1 MVVAS
6 QSAEL
11 VKIPNGYWAMV
22 AQYQN
27 HKQPE
32 YNYNPMSRALPLSL
46 SSLEFSQYGKIK
58 PLFSVDEIKWE
69 PHERL
74 DCIERLSRYFEIEA
88 KTIDLYHKIRILL
101 LSGYLGA
108 DRNPSNPEH
117 ARRALQLYKAIQDG
131 AGNKLEEYIG
141 CPTVAPSLTLC
152 GPSGIGKSMN
162 IENILR
168 LYPRVIIH
176 PELGGLCQV
185 VWIKIDCPT
194 TSLKGLCIE
203 IFRAFDNLL
212 GTSYLKEFG
221 SNSNSVD
228 YMLAQVAQ
236 LAHKHHLG
244 LLVIDE
250 MQEFFKLQTDRQ
262 QVLSFLTKLDNT
274 LGVPVIRVGTNEME
288 ELFSTFVTARRATGM
303 QFTIW
308 DRIVNPMQWS
318 LFMTGMWSFQ
328 WTKTFVPLSDELKS
342 VFYEI
347 TQGIID
353 IAIKLYKMV
362 QWKAISLRGKEIIT
376 IDLIRQ
382 VAADGLGPLLPM
394 LEYIRQGHKDWK
406 LRYGSIK
413 PLKTD
418 VYYNNC
424 LAELEKAK
432 LDEYQLMLELQSKR
446 SLYLTAEIR
455 LVIIELL
462 DLGVEPAIAK
472 VCAEKAM
479 ADSEDK
485 SDISS
490 LIKLAYKLALQ
501 TEPIVETEPTQK
513 SEKPQQQQKVK
524 PIYGDMD
531 MRLVADQATKNKMT
545 VYEAWIAA
553 GLIRDNPMYDLFDI
567 CE

>member
-1 MVVAS
+1 
-6 QSAEL
+6 
-11 VKIPNGYWAMV
+11 
-22 AQYQN
+22 
-27 HKQPE
+27 
-32 YNYNPMSRALPLSL
+32 
-46 SSLEFSQYGKIK
+46 
-58 PLFSVDEIKWE
+58 
-69 PHERL
+69 
-74 DCIERLSRYFEIEA
+74 
-88 KTIDLYHKIRILL
+88 
-101 LSGYLGA
+101 
-108 DRNPSNPEH
+108 
-117 ARRALQLYKAIQDG
+117 
-131 AGNKLEEYIG
+131 
-141 CPTVAPSLTLC
+141 
-152 GPSGIGKSMN
+152 
-162 IENILR
+162 
-168 LYPRVIIH
+168 
-176 PELGGLCQV
+176 
-185 VWIKIDCPT
+185 
-194 TSLKGLCIE
+194 
-203 IFRAFDNLL
+203 
-212 GTSYLKEFG
+212 
-221 SNSNSVD
+221 
-228 YMLAQVAQ
+228 
-236 LAHKHHLG
+236 
-244 LLVIDE
+244 

-328 WTKTFVPLSDELKS
+328 WTKTFVPLSEELKS

-490 LIKLAYKLALQ
+490 LTKLAYKLALQ

-513 SEKPQQQQKVK
+513 SEKLQQQQKVK